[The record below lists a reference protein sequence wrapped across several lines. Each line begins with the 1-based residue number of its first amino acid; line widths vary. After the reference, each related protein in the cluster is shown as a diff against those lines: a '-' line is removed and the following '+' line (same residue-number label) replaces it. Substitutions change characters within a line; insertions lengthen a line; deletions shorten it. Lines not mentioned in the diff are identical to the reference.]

1 MSVPGTTYPVQ
12 YNPVQNYPTGSQE
25 APPAGGNPVPTPPPT
40 EEPAGVYTPSG
51 ETPAPSR
58 VNPNGAP
65 DRARME
71 QLWNH
76 HHQQVEAF
84 RRMMETLF
92 NRQAQEQGIALGEWN
107 IEDVLI
113 TDEMRAAARE
123 QVDEGG
129 YFSVENTAARILDF
143 AVAIS
148 GGDADRIDV
157 LRGAIEQAFE
167 NAERI
172 WGGQLP
178 EISQQTR
185 AAVMEGFDQ
194 WQNAGSAAAIALLNR
209 AD

>member
-1 MSVPGTTYPVQ
+1 MSIPGTTYPVN
-12 YNPVQNYPTGSQE
+12 NPAQNYQTGGTQTTPPVTE
-25 APPAGGNPVPTPPPT
+25 APVTPPPAQ

-51 ETPAPSR
+51 ETPPANNNFR
-58 VNPNGAP
+58 P

-76 HHQQVEAF
+76 HQQQVDNF
-84 RRMMETLF
+84 RRMMEVLF
-92 NRQAQEQGIALGEWN
+92 NRQAQEQGIAAGTWN
-107 IEDVLI
+107 PQEIEL
-113 TDEMRAAARE
+113 TDEMRAAAAE
-123 QVDEGG
+123 QVAEGG
-129 YFSVENTAARILDF
+129 YFSVEETAARILDF

-148 GGDADRIDV
+148 GGDPERLDV

-185 AAVMEGFDQ
+185 AAVMEGLDQ
-194 WQNAGSAAAIALLNR
+194 WAANGNVADIALLNR
-209 AD
+209 